1 MDLLTDYTLRNV
13 TIGAMLLGAISGLLG
28 CFAVLRRQALLGDA
42 MSHAALPGIAL
53 AFLLT
58 GQRNTFTLLLGAAVA
73 ALAAALW
80 LLAIVRTSRI
90 KDDAALALIL
100 AVFFGFGLV
109 LLSYLQRQ
117 PTAAQAGLKSFL
129 FGQAAALVERD
140 LWAMLA
146 IGGPALALV
155 AIFWPQVK
163 LISFDPDFAR
173 SLGLPVRRFEVL
185 LTGVIVAAIVIGLQT
200 VGVVLMS
207 AMLIAPAVAARQ
219 WTNRLETMVL
229 LAAGF
234 GALAAFAGAWISAL
248 GEGLATG
255 PVIVLVMSALTALS
269 LLIAPERGLLW
280 RRWRMAQRWLM
291 GNGG

>member
-1 MDLLTDYTLRNV
+1 MELFTDYTLRNV
-13 TIGAMLLGAISGLLG
+13 TLGSMLLGAISGLLG

-58 GQRNTFTLLLGAAVA
+58 GQRDPFTLLLGAAIA
-73 ALAAALW
+73 ALVAALW

-109 LLSYLQRQ
+109 LLSYVQRQ

-146 IGGPALALV
+146 IGGPALVLI

-185 LTGVIVAAIVIGLQT
+185 LTGVLVAAIVIGLQT

-219 WTNRLETMVL
+219 WTNRIETMVL

-234 GALAAFAGAWISAL
+234 GTLAAFIGAWISAQ
-248 GEGLATG
+248 GERLATG
-255 PVIVLVMSALTALS
+255 PVIVLAMSALTAIS

-280 RRWRMAQRWLM
+280 RQWRLM
-291 GNGG
+291 RHWQVGNGE

>member
-1 MDLLTDYTLRNV
+1 MELFTDYTLRNV
-13 TIGAMLLGAISGLLG
+13 TLGSMLLGAISGLLG

-58 GQRNTFTLLLGAAVA
+58 GQRNTLTLLIGAAIA

-80 LLAIVRTSRI
+80 LLAIVRATRI
-90 KDDAALALIL
+90 KDDAALAFIL
-100 AVFFGFGLV
+100 AIFFGFGLV
-109 LLSYLQRQ
+109 LLSHLQRH
-117 PTAAQAGLKSFL
+117 PNAAQAGLKSFL

-155 AIFWPQVK
+155 LFFWPQIK
-163 LISFDPDFAR
+163 LISFDPDFAH
-173 SLGLPVRRFEVL
+173 SLGLPVRRFEIL
-185 LTGVIVAAIVIGLQT
+185 LTGVMVAAIVIGLQT

-219 WTNRLETMVL
+219 WTHRLETMAL
-229 LAAGF
+229 LAGGF
-234 GALAAFAGAWISAL
+234 GALAAFIGAWISTL
-248 GEGLATG
+248 GEGMATG
-255 PVIVLVMSALTALS
+255 PVIVLTMSVLTALS

-280 RRWRMAQRWLM
+280 RRFRLVRNRWSEDAA
-291 GNGG
+291 

>member
-1 MDLLTDYTLRNV
+1 MELFTDYTLRNV
-13 TIGAMLLGAISGLLG
+13 TLGSMLLGAISGLLG

-42 MSHAALPGIAL
+42 MSHAALPGIAI
-53 AFLLT
+53 AFLVT
-58 GQRNTFTLLLGAAVA
+58 GQRDPFTLLLGAAIA

-109 LLSYLQRQ
+109 LLSYVQRQ

-146 IGGPALALV
+146 IGGPALALI

-185 LTGVIVAAIVIGLQT
+185 LTGAIVAAIVIGLQT

-219 WTNRLETMVL
+219 WTNRLEMMVL

-234 GALAAFAGAWISAL
+234 GALAALIGAWISAQ
-248 GEGLATG
+248 GERLATG
-255 PVIVLVMSALTALS
+255 PMIVLAMSALTAVS

-280 RRWRMAQRWLM
+280 RRWRLIRQWQI
-291 GNGG
+291 GNGE

>member
-1 MDLLTDYTLRNV
+1 MELFTDYTFRNV
-13 TIGAMLLGAISGLLG
+13 TLGAMLIGAISGFLG
-28 CFAVLRRQALLGDA
+28 SFAVLRRQALLGDA

-53 AFLLT
+53 AFLIT
-58 GQRNTFTLLLGAAVA
+58 GQRDPFSLLIGAAVA
-73 ALAAALW
+73 ALVAALC
-80 LLAIVRTSRI
+80 LLAVVRTTCV
-90 KDDAALALIL
+90 KDDAALALTL

-117 PTAAQAGLKSFL
+117 PHAAQAGLKSFL
-129 FGQAAALVERD
+129 FGQAAALIERD

-146 IGGPALALV
+146 IGLPALVLV
-155 AIFWPQVK
+155 LIFWPQVK

-173 SLGLPVRRFEVL
+173 SLGVPVRRFEIL
-185 LTGVIVAAIVIGLQT
+185 LTGIIVVAIVIGLQT

-219 WTNRLETMVL
+219 WTNRLEYMVV

-234 GALAAFAGAWISAL
+234 GALASLIGAWISTL

-255 PVIVLVMSALTALS
+255 PLIVLVMSLFTMLS
-269 LLIAPERGLLW
+269 LLLAPERGLIW
-280 RRWRMAQRWLM
+280 RHIRRQRVLALD
-291 GNGG
+291 

>member
-1 MDLLTDYTLRNV
+1 MELFTDYTFRNV
-13 TIGAMLLGAISGLLG
+13 TLGAMLIGAISGFLG
-28 CFAVLRRQALLGDA
+28 SFAVLRRQALLGDA

-53 AFLLT
+53 AFLIT
-58 GQRNTFTLLLGAAVA
+58 GQRDPFSLLIGAAVA
-73 ALAAALW
+73 GLVAALW
-80 LLAIVRTSRI
+80 LLAVVRTTRI
-90 KDDAALALIL
+90 KDDAALALTL

-117 PTAAQAGLKSFL
+117 PHAAQAGLKSFL
-129 FGQAAALVERD
+129 FGQAAALIERD

-146 IGGPALALV
+146 IGLPALVLV
-155 AIFWPQVK
+155 LIFWPQVK

-173 SLGLPVRRFEVL
+173 SLGVPVRWFEIL
-185 LTGVIVAAIVIGLQT
+185 LTGIIVVAIVIGLQT

-219 WTNRLETMVL
+219 WTNRLEYMVV

-234 GALAAFAGAWISAL
+234 GALASLIGAWISTL

-255 PVIVLVMSALTALS
+255 PLIVLVMSLFTMLS
-269 LLIAPERGLLW
+269 LLLAPERGLIW
-280 RRWRMAQRWLM
+280 RHIRRQRVLALD
-291 GNGG
+291 

>member
-280 RRWRMAQRWLM
+280 RRWRMARRWLM

>member
-1 MDLLTDYTLRNV
+1 MELFTDYTFRNV
-13 TIGAMLLGAISGLLG
+13 TLGAMLIGAISGFLG
-28 CFAVLRRQALLGDA
+28 SFAVLRRQALLGDA

-53 AFLLT
+53 AFLIT
-58 GQRNTFTLLLGAAVA
+58 GQRDPFSLLIGAAVA
-73 ALAAALW
+73 ALVAALW
-80 LLAIVRTSRI
+80 LLAVVRTTRI
-90 KDDAALALIL
+90 KDDAALALTL

-117 PTAAQAGLKSFL
+117 PHAAQAGLKSFL
-129 FGQAAALVERD
+129 FGQAAALIERD

-146 IGGPALALV
+146 IGLPALFLV
-155 AIFWPQVK
+155 LIFWPQVK

-173 SLGLPVRRFEVL
+173 SLGVPVRRFEIL
-185 LTGVIVAAIVIGLQT
+185 LTGIIVVAIVIGLQT

-219 WTNRLETMVL
+219 WTNRLEYMVV

-234 GALAAFAGAWISAL
+234 GALASLIGAWISTL

-255 PVIVLVMSALTALS
+255 PLIVLVMSLFTILS
-269 LLIAPERGLLW
+269 LLLAPERGLIW
-280 RRWRMAQRWLM
+280 RHMRRRQVLALD
-291 GNGG
+291 

>member
-1 MDLLTDYTLRNV
+1 MELFTDYTFRNV
-13 TIGAMLLGAISGLLG
+13 TLGAMLIGAISGFLG
-28 CFAVLRRQALLGDA
+28 SFAVLRRQALLGDA

-53 AFLLT
+53 AFLIT
-58 GQRNTFTLLLGAAVA
+58 GQRDPFSLLIGAAVA
-73 ALAAALW
+73 ALVAALW
-80 LLAIVRTSRI
+80 LLAVVRTTRI
-90 KDDAALALIL
+90 KDDAALALTL

-117 PTAAQAGLKSFL
+117 PHAAQAGLKSFL
-129 FGQAAALVERD
+129 FGQAAALIERD

-146 IGGPALALV
+146 IGLPALALV
-155 AIFWPQVK
+155 LVFWPQVK

-173 SLGLPVRRFEVL
+173 SLSVPVRRFEVL
-185 LTGVIVAAIVIGLQT
+185 LTGIIVVAIVIGLQT

-219 WTNRLETMVL
+219 WTNRLEYMVV

-234 GALAAFAGAWISAL
+234 GALASLIGAWISTL

-255 PVIVLVMSALTALS
+255 PLIVLVMSLFTMIS
-269 LLIAPERGLLW
+269 LLLAPERGLIW
-280 RRWRMAQRWLM
+280 RHIRRQRVIAFD
-291 GNGG
+291 

>member
-1 MDLLTDYTLRNV
+1 MELFTDYTLRTV
-13 TIGAMLLGAISGLLG
+13 TIGAMLLGAISGFLG

-58 GQRNTFTLLLGAAVA
+58 GQRDPFILFVGAASA
-73 ALAAALW
+73 ALLAALW
-80 LLAIVRTSRI
+80 LLVVVRTTRI

-117 PTAAQAGLKSFL
+117 PNAAQAGLKSFL
-129 FGQAAALVERD
+129 FGQAAALIERD
-140 LWAMLA
+140 LWAMLVV
-146 IGGPALALV
+146 GVPALALV
-155 AIFWPQVK
+155 LIFWPQVK
-163 LISFDPDFAR
+163 LVTFDPDFAR
-173 SLGLPVRRFEVL
+173 SISLPVRGFDVL
-185 LTGVIVAAIVIGLQT
+185 LTVVIVAAIVIGIQT

-207 AMLIAPAVAARQ
+207 AMLVAPAVAARQ
-219 WTNRLETMVL
+219 WTNRLETMVV

-234 GALAAFAGAWISAL
+234 GALAAMAGVWLSTL

-255 PVIVLVMSALTALS
+255 PLIVLMMSLVTVLS
-269 LLIAPERGLLW
+269 LVFAPGRGLLW
-280 RRWRMAQRWLM
+280 RNLRRRQVLQAS
-291 GNGG
+291 